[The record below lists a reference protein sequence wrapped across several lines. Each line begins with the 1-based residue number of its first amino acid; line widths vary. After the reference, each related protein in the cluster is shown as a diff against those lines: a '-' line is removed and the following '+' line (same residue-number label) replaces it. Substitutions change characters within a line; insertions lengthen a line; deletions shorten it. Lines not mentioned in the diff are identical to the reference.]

1 MGSLLLILG
10 SILLIGGGIW
20 LLVVAFQE
28 SLLWGLGCL
37 LIPFVSLVFVIM
49 NWSESKNPFLVQIA
63 GLVLCVL
70 GVVISAP
77 SAPPAG

>member
-10 SILLIGGGIW
+10 SILMIGGGIW

-37 LIPFVSLVFVIM
+37 LVPFVGLVFVIM
-49 NWSESKNPFLVQIA
+49 NWSESKNPFFVQLA
-63 GLVLCVL
+63 GLVLGVL
-70 GVVISAP
+70 GVVISGP
-77 SAPPAG
+77 TAPPAG